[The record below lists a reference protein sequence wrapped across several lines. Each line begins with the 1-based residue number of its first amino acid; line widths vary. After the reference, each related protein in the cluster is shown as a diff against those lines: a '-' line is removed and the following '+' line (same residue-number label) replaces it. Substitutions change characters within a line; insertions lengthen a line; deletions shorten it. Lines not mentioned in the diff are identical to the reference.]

1 MPLGIL
7 IVEDDA
13 KFRAAF
19 AAAVGA
25 APDMRVLGA
34 AANGRQGIAMLD
46 DHAPDVLLC
55 DLDLPDVRGLEVIR
69 HAAAHLPACDIMVVT
84 VFGDERHVLESIEA
98 GATGYLLKDSL
109 PHDFV
114 EQIRLLR
121 AGGSPISPIIARQLL
136 LRFHAAPGRPGPASV
151 APAGRASRTSAPGDG
166 RGGDVDAVPLS
177 GASSTPD
184 GGDATDAPGLS
195 ERERSVLSLV
205 AKGFSYDEIATLLAV
220 SRHTVMTYVKRI
232 YRKLQVGS
240 KTEAV
245 YEARKMGLVR
255 D

>member
-1 MPLGIL
+1 MGSGIV

-19 AAAVGA
+19 ADAVGA
-25 APDMRVLGA
+25 APDMCVLGT
-34 AANGRQGIAMLD
+34 AANGRHGIELLERY
-46 DHAPDVLLC
+46 APDVLLC
-55 DLDLPDVRGLEVIR
+55 DLDLPDIRGLEVIR
-69 HAAAHLPACDIMVVT
+69 HAAQYLPNCDIMVVT

-136 LRFHAAPGRPGPASV
+136 ARFQGTPARGVPAAL
-151 APAGRASRTSAPGDG
+151 APA
-166 RGGDVDAVPLS
+166 
-177 GASSTPD
+177 
-184 GGDATDAPGLS
+184 ATDDDAGADGPSPNPELS
-195 ERERSVLSLV
+195 ERERSVLALV
-205 AKGFSYDEIATLLAV
+205 AKGFTYDEIAGLLAV

>member
-1 MPLGIL
+1 MTVGVL

-19 AAAVGA
+19 ADAVESAPDMHLLGA
-25 APDMRVLGA
+25 AP
-34 AANGRQGIAMLD
+34 NGRQGIEMLD
-46 DHAPDVLLC
+46 RHAPDVLLV
-55 DLDLPDVRGLEVIR
+55 DLGLPDVHGLEVIR
-69 HAAAHLPACDIMVVT
+69 HAAATLPDCDVMVVT
-84 VFGDERHVLESIEA
+84 VFGDEKHVLESIET

-109 PHDFV
+109 PEDFI

-136 LRFHAAPGRPGPASV
+136 ERFQRAAPVVRRTEPA
-151 APAGRASRTSAPGDG
+151 PE
-166 RGGDVDAVPLS
+166 LS
-177 GASSTPD
+177 D
-184 GGDATDAPGLS
+184 
-195 ERERSVLSLV
+195 RERSVLGLV
-205 AKGFSYDEIATLLAV
+205 TKGFTYDEIAGLLGV
-220 SRHTVMTYVKRI
+220 SKNTVTTYVRRI

-245 YEARKMGLVR
+245 YEARKLGLLR

>member
-1 MPLGIL
+1 MNPVPPLGIV

-34 AANGRQGIAMLD
+34 AANGREGLQLLD
-46 DHAPDVLLC
+46 RHAPDVLLC
-55 DLDLPDVRGLEVIR
+55 DLDLPDIRGLEVIR
-69 HAAAHLPACDIMVVT
+69 HAAAHVPGCDIMVVT

-109 PHDFV
+109 SQDFV

-136 LRFHAAPGRPGPASV
+136 ARFQAGVQPAASVGRAEPAAAESLAAPE
-151 APAGRASRTSAPGDG
+151 
-166 RGGDVDAVPLS
+166 
-177 GASSTPD
+177 
-184 GGDATDAPGLS
+184 LS
-195 ERERSVLSLV
+195 ERERSVLALV
-205 AKGFSYDEIATLLAV
+205 AKGFTYDEIAGLLAV

>member
-1 MPLGIL
+1 MPLGIV

-19 AAAVGA
+19 ADTIGA

-34 AANGRQGIAMLD
+34 AANGRQGIEMLD
-46 DHAPDVLLC
+46 GHAPDVLLC
-55 DLDLPDVRGLEVIR
+55 DLDLPDIRGLEVIR

-98 GATGYLLKDSL
+98 GATGYLLKDSI

-114 EQIRLLR
+114 EQIRLLH

-136 LRFHAAPGRPGPASV
+136 LRFHAAPDRPGAAPP
-151 APAGRASRTSAPGDG
+151 APAGRASLATSHDPGDAVAVAH
-166 RGGDVDAVPLS
+166 RGAAAAPDNGDVA
-177 GASSTPD
+177 G
-184 GGDATDAPGLS
+184 APGLS
-195 ERERSVLSLV
+195 ERERAVLSLV
-205 AKGFSYDEIATLLAV
+205 AKGFSFDEIAALLVV